1 MISSW
6 TANWHEKLFNDPCLT
21 GWLVYDWLITVQR
34 NVTEKSRHRHL
45 HKPLDNTSSMN
56 RHKNARKKTLLMHL
70 WVSLN
75 LDTHTHPQEGSH
87 MPVQLITW
95 MRELIK
101 GFTHWMLIQTCCS
114 RSCQSLETA
123 TGTSDHDLIT
133 LNMSTGSILSR
144 NNIYIYLLGPLKR
157 QTSQVSKVKCIRKEH
172 IKHMYIFV

>member
-6 TANWHEKLFNDPCLT
+6 TANWHEELFNDPCLT
-21 GWLVYDWLITVQR
+21 GWLVYDWLITV
-34 NVTEKSRHRHL
+34 EKCHWEKLMQHL
-45 HKPLDNTSSMN
+45 HKPLYKYQQ
-56 RHKNARKKTLLMHL
+56 HEQVQKCYEKTLLLHL
-70 WVSLN
+70 WASLH

-114 RSCQSLETA
+114 RSCQSLEEA

-144 NNIYIYLLGPLKR
+144 NNIYIYILGPLKR
-157 QTSQVSKVKCIRKEH
+157 QTSQVSKVKCVRREH
-172 IKHMYIFV
+172 MMYMYIFV

>member
-6 TANWHEKLFNDPCLT
+6 TANWHEQLFNDPCLT

-34 NVTEKSRHRHL
+34 NVTGKSRRMHL
-45 HKPLDNTSSMN
+45 HKLLDNTNSMN
-56 RHKNARKKTLLMHL
+56 SYKNARKKTLPLYLGVFLH
-70 WVSLN
+70 

-114 RSCQSLETA
+114 RSCQFLEAA

-144 NNIYIYLLGPLKR
+144 NNTYIYILGPLKR
-157 QTSQVSKVKCIRKEH
+157 QTSHMSKVKCIRREQ
-172 IKHMYIFV
+172 IIYMYIFV